1 MISFI
6 FIYYYITLYYLYM
19 TIIEEPAIIW
29 FIYIYIY
36 KIPLIQKRKEKKNL
50 PVNTKITAET

>member
-1 MISFI
+1 
-6 FIYYYITLYYLYM
+6 M

-29 FIYIYIY
+29 FKYIY

-50 PVNTKITAET
+50 PANTKMTAET